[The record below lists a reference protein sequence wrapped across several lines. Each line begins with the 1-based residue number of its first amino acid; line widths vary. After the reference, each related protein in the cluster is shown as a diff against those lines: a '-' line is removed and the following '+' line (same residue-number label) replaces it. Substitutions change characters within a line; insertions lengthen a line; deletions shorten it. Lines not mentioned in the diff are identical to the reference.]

1 MWPDRIV
8 VASPALDDDLGL
20 TQGIEDLAVEQ
31 LITQPRIERF
41 NIAVLPGTARLD
53 IGRLGTDCGDLFLNR
68 TRHELGSIVGTHVA
82 GYAAQDEE
90 VRQGIDHV
98 DAFQPT
104 RDADGQAFVGELVD
118 DVEHPEPPSVV
129 GAIFD
134 EVVGPHMIAMQRPQP
149 KTTLK
154 AVSMAN
160 SEELATTTIP

>member
-41 NIAVLPGTARLD
+41 DIAVLPGTARLD
-53 IGRLGTDCGDLFLNR
+53 IGRLGTECGNPFLNR

-90 VRQGIDHV
+90 VRQGID
-98 DAFQPT
+98 QS
-104 RDADGQAFVGELVD
+104 RGW
-118 DVEHPEPPSVV
+118 S
-129 GAIFD
+129 
-134 EVVGPHMIAMQRPQP
+134 PQ
-149 KTTLK
+149 
-154 AVSMAN
+154 
-160 SEELATTTIP
+160 